1 MLARM
6 QAQRVE
12 FNPAMLDLDALVRSV
27 LDEFQGQADSKH
39 RLAYTVSAGTQD
51 VLLDNKLM
59 RQIIS
64 NVVSNAIKYSPEG
77 KDVCIHLE
85 YTDAEVILKVS
96 DEGIGIPKAD
106 LPHLF
111 EPFHRAANVGTISGT
126 GLGLV
131 ITREAVELHGGT
143 ITVESQQDVGTTFLI
158 RLPIAGRVY
167 GVTHTFG

>member
-12 FNPAMLDLDALVRSV
+12 FNPILLDLDALVRSV
-27 LDEFQGQADSKH
+27 LDEFQGQAESKH
-39 RLAYTVSAGTQD
+39 RLDYTVSEGMRE

-59 RQIIS
+59 RQILT
-64 NVVSNAIKYSPEG
+64 NLVSNAIKYSPEG
-77 KDVCIHLE
+77 KDVYIHLD

-143 ITVESQQDVGTTFLI
+143 ITVESQQNVGTTFLI
-158 RLPIAGRVY
+158 RIPIAGRVY
-167 GVTHTFG
+167 SAPHPLG